1 MWQVY
6 LTLQLW
12 QSTLMS
18 ESTDLRLTGRSG
30 DGSELEL
37 VDQDGNQYNLRISDT
52 LRANVNQ
59 PRLSAVINVDEV
71 ITTTVKEVQAR
82 LRSGETIDSI
92 SRTTDWSVEKIEN
105 YAGPILQERA
115 FIISQALVTQ
125 IRREPHAPYLET
137 AVANQLSPRG
147 VDMNTIEWNT
157 FRLPNGDWNLILYY
171 PIRDGAPS
179 EIKGEAVWLFNLGR
193 RALTAYDDG
202 ARWIGGEVKVKQPV
216 QTYGSIPQTEAPR
229 LVSIKENVAPY
240 APTPLAA
247 VEEIDQEAK
256 RDGVTRRIKIPSW
269 DDIMFGKKDED

>member
-1 MWQVY
+1 VWQVY

-18 ESTDLRLTGRSG
+18 EPTDLRLTGRSG

-202 ARWIGGEVKVKQPV
+202 ARWIGGEVKVKQPI

>member
-1 MWQVY
+1 VWQVY

-59 PRLSAVINVDEV
+59 PRLSAVINVDEI

>member
-18 ESTDLRLTGRSG
+18 EPTDLRLTGRSG

-92 SRTTDWSVEKIEN
+92 SRTTDWSIEKIEN

>member
-1 MWQVY
+1 VWQVY

-18 ESTDLRLTGRSG
+18 EPTDLRLTGRSG

-52 LRANVNQ
+52 LRANVKQ

>member
-1 MWQVY
+1 VWQVY

-59 PRLSAVINVDEV
+59 PRLSAVINVDEI

-92 SRTTDWSVEKIEN
+92 SRTTDWSIEKIEN

>member
-1 MWQVY
+1 VWQVY

-18 ESTDLRLTGRSG
+18 EPTDLRLTGRSG